1 MRRQLLLSALWL
13 VAFAVHAQS
22 DPVVMTV
29 NGVPVTR
36 SEFEYSYNKNN
47 GEGVIDKK
55 TVEEYAELFVNY
67 KLKVAAAVDEHLDT
81 LSSFKDE
88 FAMYRD
94 QQVRPTIVTDAEI
107 LDEARKAYNR
117 AKESIG
123 AKGLIRPAHIFFRL
137 STKATQHEQELVRQR
152 ADSVYRAL
160 QAGADFAALAA
171 KVSQD
176 PRSAARE
183 GNLGWMQPGQ
193 TFVEF
198 EEAAYALQP
207 GQFSR
212 PVLTSEGYHIIL
224 VKERKQLEPFEELK
238 DMIVRS
244 FEQQGLRDAI
254 ADMKVQQRIEQSGG
268 TLTGQQVMQARAD
281 SLAAVDSEMKY
292 LIQEYHDGLLL
303 YEISNREV
311 WERAEKDETGL
322 RAWFDAHKK
331 DYAWQEP
338 HYKGIAYHV
347 KTKADVKAVK
357 RSIKK
362 VPFEQWAEVLRTTFN
377 ADSVIRIRVEK
388 GIFKAGDNGTIDRL
402 VFKLK
407 QTTFDAENADYP
419 IEAVYGKK
427 QKKYPDDYT
436 DVRGQVVADYQQ
448 MLELEW
454 VKSLRQ
460 RYPVQINQEILKTVN
475 RH

>member
-1 MRRQLLLSALWL
+1 
-13 VAFAVHAQS
+13 
-22 DPVVMTV
+22 
-29 NGVPVTR
+29 
-36 SEFEYSYNKNN
+36 
-47 GEGVIDKK
+47 
-55 TVEEYAELFVNY
+55 
-67 KLKVAAAVDEHLDT
+67 
-81 LSSFKDE
+81 
-88 FAMYRD
+88 
-94 QQVRPTIVTDAEI
+94 
-107 LDEARKAYNR
+107 
-117 AKESIG
+117 
-123 AKGLIRPAHIFFRL
+123 
-137 STKATQHEQELVRQR
+137 
-152 ADSVYRAL
+152 
-160 QAGADFAALAA
+160 
-171 KVSQD
+171 
-176 PRSAARE
+176 
-183 GNLGWMQPGQ
+183 
-193 TFVEF
+193 
-198 EEAAYALQP
+198 
-207 GQFSR
+207 
-212 PVLTSEGYHIIL
+212 
-224 VKERKQLEPFEELK
+224 
-238 DMIVRS
+238 MIVRS

-311 WERAEKDETGL
+311 WERAEKDEPGL

-407 QTTFDAENADYP
+407 
-419 IEAVYGKK
+419 
-427 QKKYPDDYT
+427 
-436 DVRGQVVADYQQ
+436 
-448 MLELEW
+448 
-454 VKSLRQ
+454 
-460 RYPVQINQEILKTVN
+460 
-475 RH
+475 

>member
-1 MRRQLLLSALWL
+1 
-13 VAFAVHAQS
+13 
-22 DPVVMTV
+22 
-29 NGVPVTR
+29 
-36 SEFEYSYNKNN
+36 
-47 GEGVIDKK
+47 
-55 TVEEYAELFVNY
+55 
-67 KLKVAAAVDEHLDT
+67 
-81 LSSFKDE
+81 
-88 FAMYRD
+88 
-94 QQVRPTIVTDAEI
+94 
-107 LDEARKAYNR
+107 
-117 AKESIG
+117 
-123 AKGLIRPAHIFFRL
+123 
-137 STKATQHEQELVRQR
+137 
-152 ADSVYRAL
+152 
-160 QAGADFAALAA
+160 
-171 KVSQD
+171 
-176 PRSAARE
+176 
-183 GNLGWMQPGQ
+183 
-193 TFVEF
+193 
-198 EEAAYALQP
+198 
-207 GQFSR
+207 
-212 PVLTSEGYHIIL
+212 
-224 VKERKQLEPFEELK
+224 
-238 DMIVRS
+238 MIVRS

-254 ADMKVQQRIEQSGG
+254 ADMKVQQQIEQSGDS
-268 TLTGQQVMQARAD
+268 LTGQQVMQARAD
-281 SLAAVDSEMKY
+281 SLAAVDPEMKY

-407 QTTFDAENADYP
+407 QTTFDAANADYP

>member
-67 KLKVAAAVDEHLDT
+67 KLKVAAALDEHLDT

-212 PVLTSEGYHIIL
+212 PVLTPEGYHIIL

-254 ADMKVQQRIEQSGG
+254 ADMKVQQQIEQSGDS
-268 TLTGQQVMQARAD
+268 LTGQQVMQARAD
-281 SLAAVDSEMKY
+281 SLAAVDPEMKY

-311 WERAEKDETGL
+311 WERAEKDETRL
-322 RAWFDAHKK
+322 RAWFEAHKK
-331 DYAWQEP
+331 DYAWKEP

-347 KTKADVKAVK
+347 KNKADVKAVK

-407 QTTFDAENADYP
+407 QTTFDAANADYP